1 MTRLIKFVIAFGLI
15 GMMSAA
21 PAAMAASAAEI
32 DVRVKESIE
41 EFKKN
46 VNGAEVFL
54 QQASG
59 YLVFPKVYKVGVGIG
74 A

>member
-1 MTRLIKFVIAFGLI
+1 MTRLIKIVTAFGIL
-15 GMMSAA
+15 GMVAAA
-21 PAAMAASAAEI
+21 PTAMAASAAEI

-46 VNGAEVFL
+46 VNGADVFL

-59 YLVFPKVYKVGVGIG
+59 YLVFPKV
-74 A
+74 